1 MDVALERK
9 EDTPPTGAEVLVG
22 EVGAETLEEDVV
34 DVLASLPESSVE
46 GGTAD
51 PGLPRVLS
59 YPDPDGGCPP
69 GVTSSSFSPERS
81 PWENL
86 LLR

>member
-9 EDTPPTGAEVLVG
+9 EDTPPTGAEALVG
-22 EVGAETLEEDVV
+22 EVGAETLEEDV
-34 DVLASLPESSVE
+34 DALASLSESSVG

-51 PGLPRVLS
+51 PGLPRLLS
-59 YPDPDGGCPP
+59 YPDVGCPP
-69 GVTSSSFSPERS
+69 GVISSSFSPERS